1 MAGIAKPNLPK
12 KTTLPDLPNSNSLS
26 RCRARR
32 PQVIVV
38 APLLCYGA
46 GGKRWIMVD
55 VMVDAESR
63 ELT

>member
-1 MAGIAKPNLPK
+1 MLLTATIKSTWAMRRDFIVLI
-12 KTTLPDLPNSNSLS
+12 LSLDIS
-26 RCRARR
+26 GAYY
-32 PQVIVV
+32 
-38 APLLCYGA
+38 YGA